1 MERKDLFGEGKTDGV
16 EGGDMLIQ
24 HALQTQGKTIDAA
37 KNTLLLLHETKQ
49 VALETTETLANQTD
63 QIGGMKGNVQDIDN
77 QLKRSEQLIRTYLV
91 RMMTDKIIMGLVFI
105 LVVLIV
111 VAIVFYSLFGKK
123 NETTTAPTALP
134 IVPSF
139 VKIALKKTGQ
149 SALMYLR
156 E

>member
-123 NETTTAPTALP
+123 NETTTAPTAPP